1 MEKCPFCHEE
11 GFICGTEKNS
21 FGHYVQT
28 KECLFSQVLQLTT
41 RIAGMEAE
49 LSDYGDTVTKL
60 RADLARCRE
69 RLAAWHHYHKVSRN
83 DCIVTTA
90 IELAHAK
97 LRSLGEL

>member
-1 MEKCPFCHEE
+1 MEERRSEYEAKI
-11 GFICGTEKNS
+11 G
-21 FGHYVQT
+21 Q
-28 KECLFSQVLQLTT
+28 LQA
-41 RIAGMEAE
+41 RIAGQESE
-49 LSDYGDTVTKL
+49 LADYGETVTKL